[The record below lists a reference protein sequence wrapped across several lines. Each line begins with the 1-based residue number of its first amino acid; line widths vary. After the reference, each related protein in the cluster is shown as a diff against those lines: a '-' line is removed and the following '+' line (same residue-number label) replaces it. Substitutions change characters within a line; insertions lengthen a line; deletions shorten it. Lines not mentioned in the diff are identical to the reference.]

1 MEKENYCFKKPIFS
15 KNNELVFRYLREYI
29 AGGFYLNKKNLNNNL
44 RLALNYLD
52 RLLSSNLYQK
62 IKLNDGDIILINN
75 YRFAHGG
82 TAFKVE
88 ENNSRLIYRVWV
100 D

>member
-1 MEKENYCFKKPIFS
+1 M
-15 KNNELVFRYLREYI
+15 
-29 AGGFYLNKKNLNNNL
+29 NNNL

-62 IKLNDGDIILINN
+62 KIKLNDGDIILINN
-75 YRFAHGG
+75 YRFAHGR

-100 D
+100 N